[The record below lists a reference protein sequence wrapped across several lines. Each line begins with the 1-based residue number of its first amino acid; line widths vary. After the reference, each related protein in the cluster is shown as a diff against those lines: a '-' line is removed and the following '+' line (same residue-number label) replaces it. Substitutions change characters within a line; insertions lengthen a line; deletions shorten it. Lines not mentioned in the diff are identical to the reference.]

1 MNTSFGY
8 DAADRQTT
16 ITRSGVHPGGSGGT
30 TTPLATY
37 VYGYDNANR
46 VTTEVNAEGTY
57 TYTYDNANELT
68 GVDKNGTQVESYS
81 YDLNGNR
88 TGTGY
93 STTVMNETATSPGVT
108 YTYDN
113 AGNMITAKSGS
124 STTTYTYS
132 SFAATKG
139 FVEQKLRRA
148 A

>member
-1 MNTSFGY
+1 MTSELRTIGGTGTSVNTSFVY
-8 DAADRQTT
+8 DAANRQTT
-16 ITRSGVHPGGSGGT
+16 ITDQAVTPTGSGGYT

-37 VYGYDNANR
+37 VYGYDSANR
-46 VTTEVNAEGTY
+46 VTTQVNADGTY

-68 GVDKNGTQVESYS
+68 GAYKSGTQTESYS

-88 TGTGY
+88 NSTGYTTGTE
-93 STTVMNETATSPGVT
+93 NETTASPG
-108 YTYDN
+108 Y
-113 AGNMITAKSGS
+113 
-124 STTTYTYS
+124 TYTYS